1 MLNAHACNEKCS
13 FEPQASSKNNP
24 VLALA
29 SRCPQSRFRM
39 HQVHE
44 GVNMKLELSTS
55 GIVLRKNQVLALDGA
70 SL

>member
-1 MLNAHACNEKCS
+1 
-13 FEPQASSKNNP
+13 
-24 VLALA
+24 
-29 SRCPQSRFRM
+29 M

-44 GVNMKLELSTS
+44 GVNMKLELNTS